1 MNDDTKGT
9 GSVVLSRLG
18 DVLYWLS
25 FILAALIAAMSAVAL
40 IIWVLSLI
48 KGHSLSNPF
57 WLGVLGLVVA
67 FLVWLIGRAV
77 RYILSGK

>member
-9 GSVVLSRLG
+9 GSGVLSILG

-25 FILAALIAAMSAVAL
+25 CILAAPIAAMSAVAL

-48 KGHSLSNPF
+48 KGHALSNPA
-57 WLGVLGLVVA
+57 WLGVLGLFVA